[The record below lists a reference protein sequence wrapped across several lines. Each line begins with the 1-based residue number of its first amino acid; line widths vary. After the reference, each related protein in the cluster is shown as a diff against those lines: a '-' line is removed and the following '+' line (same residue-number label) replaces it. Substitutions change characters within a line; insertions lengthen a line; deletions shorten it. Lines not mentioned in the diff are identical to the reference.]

1 MDFMELEELFR
12 PVLEEYASS
21 LGMTIDE
28 LLLDVV
34 SLKDTKLFNVN
45 DKNSIY
51 YIFKKNKVS
60 NLKKLFELYDSNS
73 INDYNKDVYSKM
85 EIDGIVMLLKYKYL
99 SIIPCKLDSI
109 LSNMINSYNEVDIYK
124 LFRMCGLNDFSSN
137 MFVNFIRDNYL
148 SDMSLGDFLYNLDMD
163 MIKMNYGGN
172 IDEYNL
178 FINIRSL
185 ISDYQKEYLY
195 KEKIVNHI

>member
-34 SLKDTKLFNVN
+34 SLKDTRLFNVN

-60 NLKKLFELYDSNS
+60 NLKALFELYDSNS
-73 INDYNKDVYSKM
+73 INGYNKDVYSKM

-99 SIIPCKLDSI
+99 SIIPCKLDNI
-109 LSNMINSYNEVDIYK
+109 LSNMIDSYNELDIYK
-124 LFRMCGLNDFSSN
+124 LFRMCGFNDFSSN
-137 MFVNFIRDNYL
+137 MLIDVIRDNYI
-148 SDMSLGDFLYNLDMD
+148 SNISLGEFLYNLDMD

-195 KEKIVNHI
+195 KEKIINHI

>member
-1 MDFMELEELFR
+1 MDFKELEELFR

-60 NLKKLFELYDSNS
+60 NLKLLFELYDSNNIS
-73 INDYNKDVYSKM
+73 GYNKDVYSKL
-85 EIDGIVMLLKYKYL
+85 EIDGIVMLLKYKYA
-99 SIIPCKLDSI
+99 SRVPSELDSI
-109 LSNMINSYNEVDIYK
+109 LSNMISTYDDGDIYTGI
-124 LFRMCGLNDFSSN
+124 RMCGFNNFSSN
-137 MFVNFIRDNYL
+137 ILMDFIKNNYI
-148 SDMSLGDFLYNLDMD
+148 SNMSLGEFLYNMDLD
-163 MIKMNYGGN
+163 MIKNYYGSN

-185 ISDYQKEYLY
+185 ISDYQEEYLY